1 MYGIFLVIY
10 GCKNGLDVSL
20 YISFNKFILLVADDG
35 EIIVREKTT
44 TAKIHKCKFEECGK
58 IFHDYTALKKHMLT
72 HGER

>member
-1 MYGIFLVIY
+1 MGQMYKFTFINF
-10 GCKNGLDVSL
+10 CKLINL
-20 YISFNKFILLVADDG
+20 NVADDG

-44 TAKIHKCKFEECGK
+44 TTKIHKCKFEECGK